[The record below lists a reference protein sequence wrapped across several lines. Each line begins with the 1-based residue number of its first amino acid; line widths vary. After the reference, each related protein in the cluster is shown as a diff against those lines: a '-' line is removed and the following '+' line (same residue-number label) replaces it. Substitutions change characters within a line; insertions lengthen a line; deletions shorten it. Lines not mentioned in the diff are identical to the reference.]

1 MIDNKSSEMKSVYS
15 RTETTVSDSVLKCD
29 DPQYLAQ
36 FSEAEKI
43 DEMRVIVMDM
53 MSDAISDFL
62 EREGKVNQYTYVA
75 ELRRMGG
82 IVGLARELDEI
93 SSRLHLECAWLKK
106 YDFQDFIVN

>member
-1 MIDNKSSEMKSVYS
+1 MIDNKSSEMKSVNS

-43 DEMRVIVMDM
+43 DEKRVIVMDM

-62 EREGKVNQYTYVA
+62 EREGTVNHFTYVA
-75 ELRRMGG
+75 KLRSNGG
-82 IVGLARELDEI
+82 IVGLAKELDEI

-106 YDFQDFIVN
+106 LDYQHLS